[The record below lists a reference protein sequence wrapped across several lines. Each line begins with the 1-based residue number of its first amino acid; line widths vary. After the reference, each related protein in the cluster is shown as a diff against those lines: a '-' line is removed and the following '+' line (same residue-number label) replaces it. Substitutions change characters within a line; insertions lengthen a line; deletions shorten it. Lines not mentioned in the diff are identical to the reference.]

1 MLRDW
6 KEIPDASMTPAEI
19 EEKVVMSEKEKYLL
33 HILYEKA
40 RYGKDSCTREEASA
54 YKY

>member
-6 KEIPDASMTPAEI
+6 EESPDASMTPAEI
-19 EEKVVMSEKEKYLL
+19 EEKVVMGEKEKCLF

-40 RYGKDSCTREEASA
+40 RYGKDSCTKEEASA